1 MVIVEGSG
9 AEATVDAIDMIVWM
23 KCLLPAAAVVLGG
36 ILDLAPLGASARWFA
51 GIVECS
57 CLLQAALLEDL
68 KCDCQTTF
76 HDRVRDAAVNTHK
89 TRPMR
94 SLQQ

>member
-23 KCLLPAAAVVLGG
+23 QYLHPAAVVLGG
-36 ILDLAPLGASARWFA
+36 TLDLAPLGASARWFA